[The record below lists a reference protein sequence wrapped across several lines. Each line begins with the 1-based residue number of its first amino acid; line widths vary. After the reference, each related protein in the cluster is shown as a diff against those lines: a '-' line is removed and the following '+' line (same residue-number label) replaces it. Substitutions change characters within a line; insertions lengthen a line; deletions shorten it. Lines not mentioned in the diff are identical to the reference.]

1 MFPNMVVI
9 TQIVAVVSLSSEET
23 FKKPPICFANVQA
36 VLNPMPTPYVSLS
49 YLQPADWKLNDCN

>member
-49 YLQPADWKLNDCN
+49 YLQPAD